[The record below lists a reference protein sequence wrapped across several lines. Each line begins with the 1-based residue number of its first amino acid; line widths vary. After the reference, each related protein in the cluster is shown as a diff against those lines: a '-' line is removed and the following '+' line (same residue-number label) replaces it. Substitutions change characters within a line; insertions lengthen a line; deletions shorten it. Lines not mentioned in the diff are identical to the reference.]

1 MVDLWFGSVYLHRDP
16 RKSVLKPKCLELKYH
31 ILSQVLICLCLLC
44 PSISR
49 KTCCCA
55 ITGKSVNQHIADLAS
70 RGFAAFCKLHSKI
83 EHCIIYICICICAT
97 PTSLTGRLLM
107 CSEGWSH
114 KIRRHLTQALG
125 ISTKENLTNLTT
137 SRESSN
143 SQKVVVIMLV

>member
-16 RKSVLKPKCLELKYH
+16 RKSVLKPKSLEPKYH
-31 ILSQVLICLCLLC
+31 NLSQVLICLCLLC

-83 EHCIIYICICICAT
+83 EHCIIYICICVCIFICAT

-107 CSEGWSH
+107 CSAGWSH
-114 KIRRHLTQALG
+114 KIRRHLTQALV
-125 ISTKENLTNLTT
+125 LV
-137 SRESSN
+137 
-143 SQKVVVIMLV
+143 QKKT